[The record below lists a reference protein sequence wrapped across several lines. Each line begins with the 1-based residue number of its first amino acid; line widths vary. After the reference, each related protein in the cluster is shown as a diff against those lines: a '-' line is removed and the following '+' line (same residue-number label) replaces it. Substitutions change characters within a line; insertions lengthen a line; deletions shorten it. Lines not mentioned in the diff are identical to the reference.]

1 MILILEFIYLS
12 TLYFG
17 YIYIFIM
24 DEFTTDDNLYRLWQ
38 HIRPMNV
45 FDHRPKALSFP
56 TRDHLVVLR
65 LGGQDFYELCIFIL
79 WILCWIGLEEF
90 SRHWYCLW
98 DYLRSIAG
106 LNTSTPII
114 RPNMKFCI
122 RARNLVVHRC
132 EISKVFG
139 GLSTDRCSKFPS

>member
-1 MILILEFIYLS
+1 MNSPISLHFISAIHVL
-12 TLYFG
+12 
-17 YIYIFIM
+17 M
-24 DEFTTDDNLYRLWQ
+24 DEFTADDNLYHIWQ

-56 TRDHLVVLR
+56 IRDHLVALR
-65 LGGQDFYELCIFIL
+65 LEGQDVYELCIFLL

-114 RPNMKFCI
+114 RLNMKFCI
-122 RARNLVVHRC
+122 RARNLEIHRC
-132 EISKVFG
+132 EISKNVLWFNIN
-139 GLSTDRCSKFPS
+139 RCSK

>member
-1 MILILEFIYLS
+1 MSLHFIS
-12 TLYFG
+12 A
-17 YIYIFIM
+17 IYIFIM

-56 TRDHLVVLR
+56 IRDHLVALR
-65 LGGQDFYELCIFIL
+65 LGGQDVYELCIFLL

-98 DYLRSIAG
+98 YYLRSIAG

-122 RARNLVVHRC
+122 RARNLEIHRC
-132 EISKVFG
+132 EISKNVLWFNINRYNKY
-139 GLSTDRCSKFPS
+139 LS